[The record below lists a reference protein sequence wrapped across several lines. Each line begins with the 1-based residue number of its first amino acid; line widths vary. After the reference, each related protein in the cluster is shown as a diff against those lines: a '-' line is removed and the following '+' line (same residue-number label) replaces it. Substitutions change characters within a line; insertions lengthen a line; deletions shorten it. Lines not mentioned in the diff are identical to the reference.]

1 MEKQFEYKIQKQVI
15 PEIRELL
22 KSTIYGTSGF
32 KYSHLDTDKKLNA
45 LISPDFH
52 TIWNNQE
59 LVAVA
64 AYCNRTVMVNKKPY
78 NAYYIRY
85 FSVKPNYQGKGI
97 GQYLTKEIE
106 THYLNSLNQKTV
118 FYGYIENKNLQSLAV
133 SHQFKQEKIGQ
144 FKPVLFS
151 RFFPKKDDRFEN
163 IDPIEFVKFINQQ
176 YKSHALLHTNK
187 IGYQGHCYG
196 IRKNGELVAAIQAN
210 PVGWKIHSS
219 PGVLGWLGRY
229 VFHFLP
235 VLGRLSPR
243 TTFKY
248 VAFEGC
254 CALPENQ
261 HLIIALMESC
271 LALHQRHVGIMYLD
285 VAELNFPYFKR
296 SNRMGFMRKI
306 QEPPAVQFLCNFIQ
320 IQDTEKEKFYELPKY
335 ISSFDLT

>member
-32 KYSHLDTDKKLNA
+32 KYSHLDTDKKLDT
-45 LISPDFH
+45 LICPDFH
-52 TIWNNQE
+52 TIWKDQE

-64 AYCNRTVMVNKKPY
+64 AYCNRTVTVGTKPH

-85 FSVKPNYQGKGI
+85 FSVKPKYQGKGI
-97 GQYLTKEIE
+97 GQFLTKKIE
-106 THYLNSLNQKTV
+106 TYYAHSLKQKTI

-151 RFFPKKDDRFEN
+151 RFFPKKDSRFEK
-163 IDPIEFVKFINQQ
+163 IDPLEFIKFINTQ
-176 YKSHALLHTNK
+176 YEKHALLHTNK
-187 IGYQGHCYG
+187 IGYEGHCYG
-196 IRKNGELVAAIQAN
+196 IRINGDLVAAIQAN
-210 PVGWKIHSS
+210 PIGWKIHSS
-219 PGVLGWLGRY
+219 PGVLGWLGRH

-254 CALPENQ
+254 CALPKNR
-261 HLIIALMESC
+261 HWIIPLMESC
-271 LALHQRHVGIMYLD
+271 LALHKRNVGIMYLD
-285 VAELNFPYFKR
+285 MKEINYPYFECNKQ
-296 SNRMGFMRKI
+296 MGVMRKI
-306 QEPPAVQFLCNFIQ
+306 QKPPAVQFLCNFIQ
-320 IQDTEKEKFYELPKY
+320 FQEKEKEEFYEKPKY
-335 ISSFDLT
+335 VSSFDLT